1 MEPALLHGGNLAA
14 ARKLFPGAPE
24 PFIDLSTGINPHS
37 YPVPQLSPDLF
48 ARLPEP
54 AAIDRLAA
62 IAAKTYGAPSP
73 DCVVA
78 APGTQIL
85 LTPVAALVPPGKAAV
100 LGPTYG
106 EFSRAA
112 ALAGHDVAEVRDI
125 KQLREADL
133 AIVVNPNNP
142 DGRVFGK
149 GELIDLLDARRHRGL
164 LVIDEAFMDA
174 GPDGASLCGEVARG
188 GLVVLR
194 SFGKFFG
201 LAGVRLGFAV
211 AAPEV
216 AARLAATLGP
226 WAVSGPAIAIGQTAL
241 ADAAWIRTMRERLEG
256 EARHLDAALTDAGME
271 VIGGTPLFRLAGTPA
286 ADRLFH
292 HLGHAG
298 ILVRRFQGRP
308 MWLRFGLPENDDAW
322 DRLRAALG
330 GQNTVRVSVTS

>member
-1 MEPALLHGGNLAA
+1 MEPALLHGGNLDA

-54 AAIDRLAA
+54 AEIDRLAA

-73 DCVVA
+73 DCLVA
-78 APGTQIL
+78 TPGTQIL
-85 LTPVAALVPPGKAAV
+85 LAPIAALVPPRTAAV

-106 EFSRAA
+106 EFARTAA
-112 ALAGHDVAEVRDI
+112 RAGHKVAEVRDI

-133 AIVVNPNNP
+133 AVVVNPNNP
-142 DGRVFGK
+142 DGRIFGRH
-149 GELIDLLDARRHRGL
+149 ELLDLLDARGRRGL

-188 GLVVLR
+188 GIVVLR

-201 LAGVRLGFAV
+201 LAGVRLGFAI
-211 AAPEV
+211 ATPEI

-241 ADAAWIRTMRERLEG
+241 ADVAWIRATRDRLERD
-256 EARHLDAALTDAGME
+256 AHRLDAVLMEAGMD
-271 VIGGTPLFRLAGTPA
+271 VIGGTTWFRLVRTRA
-286 ADRLFH
+286 ADSVFDQMGRS
-292 HLGHAG
+292 G
-298 ILVRRFQGRP
+298 ILVRRFP
-308 MWLRFGLPENDDAW
+308 EHPSWLRFGLPGRGDW
-322 DRLRAALG
+322 DRLRAA
-330 GQNTVRVSVTS
+330 TKAK